1 MVKTRSLRPYEGQK
15 LQALL
20 HSGKDAIAVRR
31 AEVVLRSDQGEDLK
45 TIAKDFYFSYE
56 YVRQIVHRFNE
67 EGLES
72 LKAHYE
78 NGGRP
83 KALQPEHESELV
95 ELALTP
101 PRLIGQPFTH
111 WSLQTLMEVAI
122 KRRLIPK
129 VSLES
134 VRQVLLGHRLSLQK
148 TKTWKQSKDPQFE
161 LKKSASNDSTKPPK
175 KARSKSSASTSSG
188 R

>member
-1 MVKTRSLRPYEGQK
+1 MVKVRSLRPYEGQK
-15 LQALL
+15 LEALL

-31 AEVVLRSDQGEDLK
+31 AEVALRSDQGEDLK
-45 TIAKDFYFSYE
+45 SIAKDLYFSYE

-67 EGLES
+67 EGLAS
-72 LKAHYE
+72 LKAHYD

-83 KALQPEHESELV
+83 KSLEPEHESELV

-122 KRRLIPK
+122 KRKLIPK
-129 VSLES
+129 VSLET
-134 VRQVLLGHRLSLQK
+134 VRQALLNHRLTLQK
-148 TKTWKQSKDPQFE
+148 TKTWKQSKDPLFE
-161 LKKSASNDSTKPPK
+161 LKKSASNGSTKRAK
-175 KARSKSSASTSSG
+175 KAGSESSASTSSG